1 MKKIITTI
9 LAATLI
15 LSTTACGQN
24 TEIEALKEENEQLR
38 AQLEDSNK
46 PTETPT
52 ENIITPESLSDKY
65 DQIQYGMSYSQVVEI
80 LGSEGTVSRSISNPM
95 PDNCDYYIISDTV
108 KAQKNSKWKIVDIT
122 EFAGALEGLSNTEKN
137 RYFKMHP
144 DKVFKNYK
152 YSIYIDGNVKVI
164 TDLTE
169 MVNKIGSCGVAIH
182 KHGKRDCVYDE
193 VNTILAM
200 KKDTKENLEK
210 HIEFLKKIG
219 FPKHYGLL
227 ECNIIAREHFNPT
240 CQKLM
245 DMWWQDFMT
254 LSKRDQMSLP
264 SVLFRNDIPVSEVGV
279 LGTGV
284 ENDYAIRVE
293 GHR

>member
-1 MKKIITTI
+1 
-9 LAATLI
+9 
-15 LSTTACGQN
+15 
-24 TEIEALKEENEQLR
+24 
-38 AQLEDSNK
+38 
-46 PTETPT
+46 
-52 ENIITPESLSDKY
+52 
-65 DQIQYGMSYSQVVEI
+65 
-80 LGSEGTVSRSISNPM
+80 
-95 PDNCDYYIISDTV
+95 
-108 KAQKNSKWKIVDIT
+108 
-122 EFAGALEGLSNTEKN
+122 
-137 RYFKMHP
+137 
-144 DKVFKNYK
+144 
-152 YSIYIDGNVKVI
+152 
-164 TDLTE
+164 

-284 ENDYAIRVE
+284 ENDHAIRVE